1 MTKDEAMKL
10 ALEALNQATGMCAER
25 TSTRKDIDE
34 AMAALRQALEQPKY
48 EFELQNYVLC
58 DRCNQIVNKEF
69 ERLQQEQF
77 FYKQT
82 QNVPSAS
89 NGEDRNE

>member
-1 MTKDEAMKL
+1 MTDREAIR
-10 ALEALNQATGMCAER
+10 QASILVTVLLTDGIITETDAE
-25 TSTRKDIDE
+25 I
-34 AMAALRQALEQPKY
+34 LRQALEQPEY

-69 ERLQQEQF
+69 ERLQQEQV